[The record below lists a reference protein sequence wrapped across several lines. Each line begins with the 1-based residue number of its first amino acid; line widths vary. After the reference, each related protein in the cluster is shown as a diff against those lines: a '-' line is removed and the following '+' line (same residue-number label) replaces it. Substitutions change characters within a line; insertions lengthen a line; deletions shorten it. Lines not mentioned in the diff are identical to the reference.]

1 MDNYVQNIHLL
12 HHQSSSPSPTSSR
25 PKRIRKRKKFF
36 SEESESIIRP
46 KKLKPTFRKTRP
58 SVPLT
63 DAEIEQQFGER
74 LPVIKSE
81 QDEDP
86 QSTITSQIHVEF
98 ESIPQTP
105 IEKARA
111 KLTTALE
118 RERTLP
124 TKKKEIQC

>member
-1 MDNYVQNIHLL
+1 M
-12 HHQSSSPSPTSSR
+12 
-25 PKRIRKRKKFF
+25 
-36 SEESESIIRP
+36 
-46 KKLKPTFRKTRP
+46 
-58 SVPLT
+58 
-63 DAEIEQQFGER
+63 
-74 LPVIKSE
+74 IKSE